1 MRGHQYWC
9 TKLGKAMTPE
19 ALNDD
24 PIRNFILQGIAAGAL
39 RPRQKLP
46 TERQLSCDFSKPRS
60 AVRKSLLILEAE
72 GYVLRHVGRGT
83 FVTDESPAWTGN
95 PRGAEPDV
103 SPAELLDARL
113 VFEPSLVP
121 LVTGNATSADFRRME
136 QVLSAAAAASTLDA
150 YEEQDDAFHFA
161 IATATH
167 NNFLIRIALTFS
179 AARRNAAWGQL
190 KQRSGA
196 LVSTRRAEVREEHL
210 GIFEALRE
218 RDESLAR
225 DRMHAHLAGV
235 RLNLLHR

>member
-1 MRGHQYWC
+1 MAE
-9 TKLGKAMTPE
+9 AMTPA

-39 RPRQKLP
+39 KPRQKLP
-46 TERQLSCDFSKPRS
+46 TERQLSCDFSRPRS
-60 AVRKSLLILEAE
+60 AVRKALLILEAE
-72 GYVLRHVGRGT
+72 GHVLRHVGRGT
-83 FVTDESPAWTGN
+83 FVTDGSPACN
-95 PRGAEPDV
+95 ARGVEPDV

-113 VFEPSLVP
+113 AFEPSLVP
-121 LVTGNATSADFRRME
+121 LVTSNATTADFRRME
-136 QVLSAAAAASTLDA
+136 QVLSAAAEAATLDA

-167 NNFLIRIALTFS
+167 NNLLIRMALTFS

-196 LVSTRRAEVREEHL
+196 LDSTRRAEVRTEHL

-225 DRMHAHLAGV
+225 DRLHAHVAGV
-235 RLNLLHR
+235 RLNLLRR